1 MKPRDCFG
9 VVVRTVG
16 LLLMLFSLFYF
27 YGAVAASVSPAL
39 GRGGTPVYYIGIG
52 VVMMFVGL
60 YLLRGA
66 PHLLRFAYGKEQD
79 DRDDRQDSA

>member
-27 YGAVAASVSPAL
+27 IGGVAAAISPSL
-39 GRGGTPVYYIGIG
+39 GRGGTPVYYVAIGG
-52 VVMMFVGL
+52 VMILVGL

-66 PHLLRFAYGKEQD
+66 PHLLRYSYGGDKEDSDRPQD
-79 DRDDRQDSA
+79 PA